1 MSAAAAG
8 LQFSTRRVAAQEASQ
23 SAALDRA
30 AAARAFLDDW
40 RGRGGGIPASAE
52 EVAGILGRG
61 LSPVEQRIAAFDL
74 VRRFPYRLSR
84 WDPSQPD
91 GLFAL
96 GAGDCRHKA
105 AALRRLFRIWGYP
118 AEPVQVVFD
127 WRDLP
132 IPESIL
138 ALLGETRS
146 FHDSVEVGLDG
157 RSVIVEATWDPFL
170 GTQGFPVLSAWDG
183 RGATLQVTKA
193 VTEVIRPG
201 TYASSGEVFKRYGIA
216 WPNRKKTLA
225 FNRALNAW
233 LDGLRGEG
241 REGRAR

>member
-8 LQFSTRRVAAQEASQ
+8 LLFSVRCVAAQEAIQ
-23 SAALDRA
+23 LAVLDRA
-30 AAARAFLDDW
+30 AATRSFLDD
-40 RGRGGGIPASAE
+40 RRRREDAIPTSAE
-52 EVAGILGRG
+52 EVAEILGRG
-61 LSPVEQRIAAFDL
+61 LSPVEQRIMAFEL
-74 VRRFPYRLSR
+74 VRGFPYRLSR

-118 AEPVQVVFD
+118 AQPVQVVFD

-132 IPESIL
+132 IPDSIL

-146 FHDSVEVGLDG
+146 FHQSVEVGLDG
-157 RSVIVEATWDPFL
+157 RSIIVDATWDPFL

-183 RGATLQVTKA
+183 RGATLQLTKA
-193 VTEVIRPG
+193 ATEVIRPSA
-201 TYASSGEVFKRYGIA
+201 YASFGELFQRYGIA
-216 WPNRKKTLA
+216 WPSREKTLA

-241 REGRAR
+241 REGRT